1 MKKII
6 SQNLLK
12 SKKIDLMLNIT
23 KISVICFVSITLVL
37 NVIPF
42 YLGDGPYIYANA
54 SVNLSNGIYSITNE
68 LLEETGRTEF
78 VGNNWIKTDENLA
91 VPQAGPRISI
101 IGALFYSA
109 AGYYGLLFLTPFF
122 LILLLITSE
131 RLATN
136 LFGKYVGL
144 LTLLFIAT
152 SNLVFRNSIRLQSDI
167 VFSFFILLGAFFLF
181 KYLKERRDLNL
192 FFASSLFAFSSILRI
207 NGIVF
212 FPIEVF
218 VLVGYFIIKNIHRNS
233 EIHSSNF
240 LSYIFKISFRKKT
253 LKNVVFLLLPWMIFF
268 AAYGLYHDYYFGD
281 PFTNY
286 NKLSE
291 RTVYE
296 NDPSTLLSFDNQNF
310 ENVKAYSKYLLPYQ
324 FPAVYNKLD
333 YNFNDILG
341 ENWLG
346 IVSLSLLFSILVA
359 SVYFKKQ
366 RTEIFIL
373 ILLILVNLW
382 FYSSITS
389 SERAEQGVAG
399 RYMIPVFTFSI
410 MMISYMIVKFFQMP
424 IFKKNFFNLLKY
436 IMIFGFAIFFLISF
450 YANPYTQKIFDDEY
464 DFNKFSKL
472 FEQYPLDL
480 EGLTNKS
487 VILSAHGDRVL
498 DYQSIPFW
506 VKDKGK
512 ISLDS
517 LDLLKQIINDG
528 YDVYV
533 FKHVWNQNE
542 KNIITD
548 LRNNYGVALKE
559 YSPTF
564 CKVKVVSGNGTLN
577 SDKICYILDTVK

>member
-1 MKKII
+1 MV
-6 SQNLLK
+6 SQNFLK
-12 SKKIDLMLNIT
+12 CKNIDLILNIT
-23 KISVICFVSITLVL
+23 KISVICFVSITLIL

-42 YLGDGPYIYANA
+42 YLGDGSYIYANS
-54 SVNLSNGIYSITNE
+54 SVNLSNGIFSITNE

-78 VGNNWIKTDENLA
+78 VGNNWVKTDENLA
-91 VPQAGPRISI
+91 IPQAGPRISI
-101 IGALFYSA
+101 IGALFYSV

-131 RLATN
+131 RFATN

-152 SNLVFRNSIRLQSDI
+152 SNLVFRNSIALQSDI

-181 KYLKERRDLNL
+181 KYLKEQRDLNL
-192 FFASSLFAFSSILRI
+192 FFASSIFAFSSILRI
-207 NGIVF
+207 NGLVF

-218 VLVGYFIIKNIHRNS
+218 VFVGYFIMRNIYKNS
-233 EIHSSNF
+233 EIYSSKSV
-240 LSYIFKISFRKKT
+240 SYISKISFRKKT
-253 LKNVVFLLLPWMIFF
+253 FKNIIFLLLPWMIFF
-268 AAYGLYHDYYFGD
+268 SAYGLYHDHYFGD

-286 NKLSE
+286 NKISE
-291 RTVYE
+291 RTVYA
-296 NDPSTLLSFDNQNF
+296 NDPTALLNFDNENF
-310 ENVKAYSKYLLPYQ
+310 ENIKAYSKYLLPYQ
-324 FPAVYNKLD
+324 FPAVYNKID
-333 YNFNDILG
+333 NNFDDILG

-346 IVSLSLLFSILVA
+346 IISLSLLFSILVT
-359 SVYFKKQ
+359 SVYFKKK
-366 RTEIFIL
+366 RTELLIL
-373 ILLILVNLW
+373 ILLILANLW

-389 SERAEQGVAG
+389 SERATQGVAG

-410 MMISYMIVKFFQMP
+410 MVISYMIVKFFHMP
-424 IFKKNFFNLLKY
+424 IFKKSFSKLLKY
-436 IMIFGFAIFFLISF
+436 VIIFGFAVFFLFSF
-450 YANPYTQKIFDDEY
+450 YTNPYTQKIFDDNY

-472 FEQYPLDL
+472 FEQYPLDS

-487 VILSAHGDRVL
+487 VILSVHGDRVL

-506 VKDKGK
+506 VMDKGK

-517 LDLLKQIINDG
+517 LDLLKQIVNDG

-533 FKHVWNQNE
+533 FKHVFNQNE
-542 KNIITD
+542 KNVITD
-548 LRNNYGVALKE
+548 LRDNYGVALKE

-564 CKVKVVSGNGTLN
+564 CKVILVSGNGTLN